1 MTRHHQG
8 GIEMA
13 AYAVRHTSTA
23 AVRQTAVG
31 MVDEQNQ
38 EVEFREL
45 MTNSVWYVLLNRCGL
60 DAQEYLDAEDFR
72 HQERSSKVQFQR

>member
-1 MTRHHQG
+1 
-8 GIEMA
+8 MA

-38 EVEFREL
+38 EVIVMAAMLEARGAVPL
-45 MTNSVWYVLLNRCGL
+45 PYP
-60 DAQEYLDAEDFR
+60 
-72 HQERSSKVQFQR
+72 